1 MRVRLI
7 RALRFSCL
15 AGLTLGGILAFALPA
30 TAQWQAPPWRFAP
43 PPGEIEWNLNAQG
56 YVLTAPLMRRP
67 GIYLADVSAGPAG
80 YQRLII
86 DARSGRILE
95 RFPAPGRIWG
105 PALASRGDEFG
116 GAPPSGMG
124 GPPSG
129 EFSDAPQP
137 ARAAKPAHGAAD
149 IHIPEAVS
157 PYDAG
162 DAPASGAPKAQVRF
176 DHTQASGD
184 QAGSADHQP
193 ASSPSR
199 STRNGES
206 GWIGRGGSRLVRR
219 GERQTESEHRPS
231 GAVRVDKKRAPRL
244 GRSDFPALTRCFTQP
259 ARRAP

>member
-15 AGLTLGGILAFALPA
+15 AGLTLGGILAFAFPA
-30 TAQWQAPPWRFAP
+30 TAQWQAPPWRFAW

-67 GIYLADVSAGPAG
+67 GIYLADVSAGPGG

-95 RFPAPGRIWG
+95 RFPAPGRIWATRARLPGRRVRRSSALRDGRATERGILRRASTRAGGETG
-105 PALASRGDEFG
+105 PRRGGHPYSG
-116 GAPPSGMG
+116 GHQPVRRRGRSG
-124 GPPSG
+124 
-129 EFSDAPQP
+129 QR
-137 ARAAKPAHGAAD
+137 RAQAK
-149 IHIPEAVS
+149 
-157 PYDAG
+157 
-162 DAPASGAPKAQVRF
+162 VRF

-184 QAGSADHQP
+184 QAGRADHQP

-199 STRNGES
+199 STRNSES
-206 GWIGRGGSRLVRR
+206 GWIGRGRSRLVRR
-219 GERQTESEHRPS
+219 GARQTESEHRPS

-244 GRSDFPALTRCFTQP
+244 GRSDFPALARCFTQP